1 MVLIHSVPI
10 TVYLIIRVICFIF
23 RFGRGF
29 IAHEEIIY
37 ILLDHMLYVQCG

>member
-1 MVLIHSVPI
+1 MVPIHSSPI
-10 TVYLIIRVICFIF
+10 TVYLIIRVKCFIF
-23 RFGRGF
+23 RFKRGN